1 MDNIDG
7 KNKSEDIISLDE
19 EKIDVQ
25 KLLEQYDSESN
36 VRRPTGYIAVIISV
50 IAIAMSLFHFYTGGF
65 GLWLA
70 LKQRALHLAFALAL
84 IFLTY
89 PTTKKG
95 FGSDKAKVPF
105 IDMVLAVLGAVSC
118 IYLIVFYKE
127 LVFRA
132 GLPNNIDLIMGAIT
146 ILLVLEATRRAIGP
160 ELPIVV
166 IVFLLYAYLGPYMP
180 GYFAHRGFSLNR
192 IIEHLYMQTE
202 GIFGIPLG
210 VSSSFVYLF
219 ILFGAVLNKTGMGKF
234 FIDLSLALAGHT
246 TGGPAKV
253 AVIASGLMGSISG
266 SSVANVVTTGSFT
279 IPLMKSIGYNKDFA
293 GAVEAAASTGGQI
306 MPPVMG
312 AAAFVMSEFLNI
324 PYIKIAIAAVI
335 PAIIYYV
342 AVMITVHLEACKYN
356 LTGLPRERLPKAKLV
371 LKEKGH
377 LIIPLIVLIYLLVRG
392 FTPLFSSFWAIVL
405 SLAASMVKK
414 ETRLD
419 LKGFLGAFEDGAR
432 GALGVAAAC
441 ASAGMV
447 VGVVTLTGFG
457 LKIASSVVALGRG
470 NVILT
475 LFFTMIASILL
486 GMGLP
491 TTAKYIVLSIMAAP
505 ALIRLGVLPLAAHM
519 FILYF
524 GVIADLT
531 PPVAVAAYA
540 GAGIAGGNTMRTGFQ
555 AVRLAVAGFI
565 IPFIFAINP
574 ALMGLEGTI
583 FKTIQLSITSIAGVL
598 SLGAATT
605 GYLLVKTEL
614 YERILLFISAI
625 LLISP
630 DTLTDSIGILFL
642 AVVIYIQYSKQKKRS
657 QAGTEIKNDKIASK
671 K

>member
-1 MDNIDG
+1 MNNTEIG
-7 KNKSEDIISLDE
+7 SNSQEHHIVYSE

-36 VRRPTGYIAVIISV
+36 VRRPGGLIAVIISI
-50 IAIAMSLFHFYTGGF
+50 IAISMSLFHFYTGGF

-70 LKQRALHLAFALAL
+70 LKQRALHLAFTLAL
-84 IFLTY
+84 VFLIY

-95 FGSDKAKVPF
+95 IGSDKNKVPF
-105 IDMVLAVLGAVSC
+105 FDIIFAICGAAGC
-118 IYLIVFYKE
+118 LYLIVFYKE

-132 GLPNNIDLIMGAIT
+132 GLPSNLDLIMGAMI

-166 IVFLLYAYLGPYMP
+166 IVFLLYAYFGPYMP
-180 GYFAHRGFSLNR
+180 GYFAHRGFSLKR

-210 VSSSFVYLF
+210 VSSTFVFLF

-234 FIDLSLALAGHT
+234 FIDLSLALAGHY

-253 AVIASGLMGSISG
+253 AVVSSGFVGSISG

-279 IPLMKSIGYNKDFA
+279 IPLMKSIGYKKDFA

-312 AAAFVMSEFLNI
+312 AAAFVMSEFLQI
-324 PYIKIAIAAVI
+324 PYIKIAIAAAI
-335 PAIIYYV
+335 PAIIYYIS
-342 AVMITVHLEACKYN
+342 VMISVHLEACKN
-356 LTGLPRERLPKAKLV
+356 GLKGLPKEKLPKIKLV

-377 LIIPLIVLIYLLVRG
+377 LLLPLIVLVYLLVRG

-405 SLAASMVKK
+405 SFAASMFKK
-414 ETRLD
+414 DTRLD

-457 LKIASSVVALGRG
+457 LKIANSIVSLGRG
-470 NVILT
+470 NVLLT
-475 LFFTMIASILL
+475 LFFTMIASLIL

-491 TTAKYIVLSIMAAP
+491 TTAKYIVLAITAAP
-505 ALIRLGVLPLAAHM
+505 ALIHLGIMPLAAHM

-524 GVIADLT
+524 GIIADLT

-540 GAGIAGGNTMRTGFQ
+540 GAGIAGGNTMKTGFI
-555 AVRLAVAGFI
+555 AVQLAVAGFI
-565 IPFIFAINP
+565 VPFIFATNP
-574 ALMGLEGTI
+574 ALMGLEGTVFRTMQLI
-583 FKTIQLSITSIAGVL
+583 FTSLTGIL
-598 SLGAATT
+598 SLAAAAT
-605 GYLLVKTEL
+605 GYLFVETKLF
-614 YERILLFISAI
+614 ERFLLFISAI

-630 DTLTDSIGILFL
+630 DTLTDLIGIVILAIILFVQHKRL
-642 AVVIYIQYSKQKKRS
+642 KNQK
-657 QAGTEIKNDKIASK
+657 
-671 K
+671 

>member
-1 MDNIDG
+1 
-7 KNKSEDIISLDE
+7 
-19 EKIDVQ
+19 
-25 KLLEQYDSESN
+25 
-36 VRRPTGYIAVIISV
+36 
-50 IAIAMSLFHFYTGGF
+50 
-65 GLWLA
+65 
-70 LKQRALHLAFALAL
+70 
-84 IFLTY
+84 
-89 PTTKKG
+89 
-95 FGSDKAKVPF
+95 
-105 IDMVLAVLGAVSC
+105 
-118 IYLIVFYKE
+118 
-127 LVFRA
+127 
-132 GLPNNIDLIMGAIT
+132 
-146 ILLVLEATRRAIGP
+146 
-160 ELPIVV
+160 
-166 IVFLLYAYLGPYMP
+166 
-180 GYFAHRGFSLNR
+180 
-192 IIEHLYMQTE
+192 MQTE

>member
-1 MDNIDG
+1 M
-7 KNKSEDIISLDE
+7 KNDLTNESKSEKRASLADE
-19 EKIDVQ
+19 MEKIDVQ

-36 VRRPTGYIAVIISV
+36 VRKPVGFIAVIISI
-50 IAIAMSLFHFYTGGF
+50 IAISMSAFQFYTGGF

-84 IFLTY
+84 IFLLY
-89 PTTKKG
+89 PSTKKG
-95 FGSDKAKVPF
+95 IDSEKDKIPF
-105 IDMVLAVLGAVSC
+105 FDIILAIVGAATSL
-118 IYLIVFYKE
+118 YLIIYYKE

-132 GLPNNIDLIMGAIT
+132 GLPSTIDLIMGGIT

-166 IVFLLYAYLGPYMP
+166 IVFLLYAYFGPYMP
-180 GYFAHRGFSLNR
+180 GYFAHRGYSLER

-202 GIFGIPLG
+202 GIYGIPLG
-210 VSSSFVYLF
+210 VSSSFVFLF

-234 FIDLSLALAGHT
+234 FIDLSMALAGHT

-253 AVIASGLMGSISG
+253 AVIASGFMGSVSG

-279 IPLMKSIGYNKDFA
+279 IPLMKSIGYKKDFA

-312 AAAFVMSEFLNI
+312 AAAFVMSEFLEI
-324 PYIKIAIAAVI
+324 PYIKIAAAAVI

-342 AVMITVHLEACKYN
+342 AVMIMVHLEACKYG
-356 LTGLPRERLPKAKLV
+356 LKGLPRERLPKTKQV

-377 LIIPLIVLIYLLVRG
+377 LILPLLGLVYLLVRG
-392 FTPLFSSFWAIVL
+392 YTALFAAFWAIVM

-419 LKGFLGAFEDGAR
+419 LKNFLGAFEDGAK
-432 GALGVAAAC
+432 GALGVASAC
-441 ASAGMV
+441 ACAGMV
-447 VGVVTLTGFG
+447 VGVTTLTGFG
-457 LKIASSVVALGRG
+457 LKIASGIVALGG
-470 NVILT
+470 GKVLPT
-475 LFFTMIASILL
+475 LFFTMIASIIL

-491 TTAKYIVLSIMAAP
+491 TTAKYIILAIMAAP
-505 ALIRLGVLPLAAHM
+505 ALIQLGVLPLAAHM

-540 GAGIAGGNTMRTGFQ
+540 GAGIAGGNTMRTGFN
-555 AVRLAVAGFI
+555 AVKLAVAGFI
-565 IPFIFAINP
+565 IPFVFAINP
-574 ALMGLEGTI
+574 ALMGLGGSPLL
-583 FKTIQLSITSIAGVL
+583 TIQLTVTSLTGVL
-598 SLGAATT
+598 ALGAATS
-605 GYLLVKTEL
+605 GFLLVKTEF
-614 YERILLFISAI
+614 YERIILFAIAI

-630 DTLTDSIGILFL
+630 DLLTDILGVAGVLFILFL
-642 AVVIYIQYSKQKKRS
+642 QYRKLKKLE
-657 QAGTEIKNDKIASK
+657 QG
-671 K
+671 

>member
-1 MDNIDG
+1 M
-7 KNKSEDIISLDE
+7 KNDLTNESKSEKRASLTDE
-19 EKIDVQ
+19 MEKIDVQ

-36 VRRPTGYIAVIISV
+36 VRKPVGFIGLIISI
-50 IAIAMSLFHFYTGGF
+50 IAISMSAFQFYTGGF

-84 IFLTY
+84 IFLLY
-89 PTTKKG
+89 PSTKKG
-95 FGSDKAKVPF
+95 IDSEKDKIPF
-105 IDMVLAVLGAVSC
+105 FDIILAIVGAATSL
-118 IYLIVFYKE
+118 YLIIYYKE

-132 GLPNNIDLIMGAIT
+132 GLPSTIDLIMGGIT

-166 IVFLLYAYLGPYMP
+166 IVFLLYAYFGPYMP
-180 GYFAHRGFSLNR
+180 GYFAHRGYSLER

-202 GIFGIPLG
+202 GIYGIPLG
-210 VSSSFVYLF
+210 VSSSFVFLF

-234 FIDLSLALAGHT
+234 FIDLSMALAGHT

-253 AVIASGLMGSISG
+253 AVIASGFMGSVSG

-279 IPLMKSIGYNKDFA
+279 IPLMKSIGYKKDFA

-312 AAAFVMSEFLNI
+312 AAAFVMSEFLEI
-324 PYIKIAIAAVI
+324 PYIKIAAAAVI

-342 AVMITVHLEACKYN
+342 AVMIMVHLEACKYG
-356 LTGLPRERLPKAKLV
+356 LKGLPRERLPKTKQV

-377 LIIPLIVLIYLLVRG
+377 LILPLLGLVYLLVRG
-392 FTPLFSSFWAIVL
+392 YTALFAAFWAIVM

-419 LKGFLGAFEDGAR
+419 LKNFLGAFEDGAK
-432 GALGVAAAC
+432 GALGVASAC
-441 ASAGMV
+441 ACAGMV
-447 VGVVTLTGFG
+447 VGVTTLTGFG
-457 LKIASSVVALGRG
+457 LKIASGIVALGG
-470 NVILT
+470 GKVLPT
-475 LFFTMIASILL
+475 LFFTMIASIIL

-491 TTAKYIVLSIMAAP
+491 TTAKYIILAIMAAP
-505 ALIRLGVLPLAAHM
+505 ALIQLGVLPLAAHM

-540 GAGIAGGNTMRTGFQ
+540 GAGIAGGNTMRTGFN
-555 AVRLAVAGFI
+555 AVKLAVAGFI
-565 IPFIFAINP
+565 IPFVFAINP
-574 ALMGLEGTI
+574 ALMGLGGSPLL
-583 FKTIQLSITSIAGVL
+583 TIQLTVTSLTGVL
-598 SLGAATT
+598 ALGTATS
-605 GYLLVKTEL
+605 GFLLVKTEF
-614 YERILLFISAI
+614 YERIILFAIAI

-630 DTLTDSIGILFL
+630 DLLTDILGVAGVLFILFL
-642 AVVIYIQYSKQKKRS
+642 QYRKLKKLE
-657 QAGTEIKNDKIASK
+657 QG
-671 K
+671 

>member
-1 MDNIDG
+1 M
-7 KNKSEDIISLDE
+7 KNDLTNESKSEKRASLTDE
-19 EKIDVQ
+19 MEKIDVQ

-36 VRRPTGYIAVIISV
+36 VRKPVGFIAVIISI
-50 IAIAMSLFHFYTGGF
+50 IAISMSAFQFYTGGF

-84 IFLTY
+84 IFLLY
-89 PTTKKG
+89 PSTKKG
-95 FGSDKAKVPF
+95 IDSEKDKIPF
-105 IDMVLAVLGAVSC
+105 FDIILAIVGAATSL
-118 IYLIVFYKE
+118 YLIIYYKE

-132 GLPNNIDLIMGAIT
+132 GLPSTIDLIMGGIT

-166 IVFLLYAYLGPYMP
+166 IVFLLYAYFGPYMP
-180 GYFAHRGFSLNR
+180 GYFAHRGYSLER

-202 GIFGIPLG
+202 GIYGIPLG
-210 VSSSFVYLF
+210 VSSSFVFLF

-234 FIDLSLALAGHT
+234 FIDLSMALAGHT

-253 AVIASGLMGSISG
+253 AVIASGFMGSVSG

-279 IPLMKSIGYNKDFA
+279 IPLMKSIGYKKDFA

-312 AAAFVMSEFLNI
+312 AAAFVMSEFLEI
-324 PYIKIAIAAVI
+324 PYIKIAAAAVI

-342 AVMITVHLEACKYN
+342 AVMIMVHLEACKYG
-356 LTGLPRERLPKAKLV
+356 LKGLPRERLPKTKQV

-377 LIIPLIVLIYLLVRG
+377 LILPLLGLVYLLVRG
-392 FTPLFSSFWAIVL
+392 YTALFAAFWAIVM

-419 LKGFLGAFEDGAR
+419 LKNFLGAFEDGAK
-432 GALGVAAAC
+432 GALGVASAC
-441 ASAGMV
+441 ACAGMV
-447 VGVVTLTGFG
+447 VGVTTLTGFG
-457 LKIASSVVALGRG
+457 LKIASGIVALGG
-470 NVILT
+470 GKVLPT
-475 LFFTMIASILL
+475 LFFTMIASIIL

-491 TTAKYIVLSIMAAP
+491 TTAKYIILAIMAAP
-505 ALIRLGVLPLAAHM
+505 ALIQLGVLPLAAHM

-540 GAGIAGGNTMRTGFQ
+540 GAGIAGGNTMRTGFN
-555 AVRLAVAGFI
+555 AVKLAVAGFI
-565 IPFIFAINP
+565 IPFVFAINP
-574 ALMGLEGTI
+574 ALMGLGGSPLL
-583 FKTIQLSITSIAGVL
+583 TIQLTVTSLTGVL
-598 SLGAATT
+598 ALGTATS
-605 GYLLVKTEL
+605 GFLLVKTEF
-614 YERILLFISAI
+614 YERIILFAIAI

-630 DTLTDSIGILFL
+630 DLLTDILGVAGVLFILFL
-642 AVVIYIQYSKQKKRS
+642 QYRKLKKLE
-657 QAGTEIKNDKIASK
+657 QG
-671 K
+671 

>member
-1 MDNIDG
+1 MNNIDG
-7 KNKSEDIISLDE
+7 KNKSENIISLDE

-36 VRRPTGYIAVIISV
+36 VRRPIGYIAVIISI

-84 IFLTY
+84 IFLMY

-95 FGSDKAKVPF
+95 FGSDKTKVPF
-105 IDMVLAVLGAVSC
+105 VDMILAVLGAGSC
-118 IYLIVFYKE
+118 LYLIIFYKE

-166 IVFLLYAYLGPYMP
+166 IVFLLYAYFGPYMP
-180 GYFAHRGFSLNR
+180 GYFAHRGFSLKR

-279 IPLMKSIGYNKDFA
+279 IPLMKSIGYKKDFA

-324 PYIKIAIAAVI
+324 PYIKIAIAAII

-342 AVMITVHLEACKYN
+342 AVMITVHLEACKNN
-356 LTGLPRERLPKAKLV
+356 LTGIPRERLPKAKLV

-377 LIIPLIVLIYLLVRG
+377 LIIPLIVLVYLLVRG

-405 SLAASMVKK
+405 SLAASMIKR
-414 ETRLD
+414 ETRLN

-457 LKIASSVVALGRG
+457 LKIASSIVALGRG
-470 NVILT
+470 NVLLT
-475 LFFTMIASILL
+475 LFFTMIASIIL

-540 GAGIAGGNTMRTGFQ
+540 GAGIAGGNTMKTGFN

-614 YERILLFISAI
+614 YEKILLFISAI

-630 DTLTDSIGILFL
+630 DTITDSVGILFL
-642 AVVIYIQYSKQKKRS
+642 AVVIYIQYNRQKKHG
-657 QAGTEIKNDKIASK
+657 QASTEIKK
-671 K
+671 